1 MRNNYNPYGTRGNQG
16 GAINVPTAADFGTLA
31 FQSVKHFAR
40 RNKVIT
46 SSYLFGLLILLIG
59 GSGTKLTWDQKREY
73 NRIMNTIDLSAE
85 MNASDRYYRA
95 KYNYDR
101 TKGWFSC
108 DAMCTKYKE
117 RMQLEKSILDEIRR
131 DGNKKMSNAK
141 ATAGIFSEV
150 GVEEV
155 KVCNP

>member
-31 FQSVKHFAR
+31 LQSVKHFAR

-117 RMQLEKSILDEIRR
+117 RMQLEKSVLDEIRR